1 MTLSNNENIQVLIQ
15 QVFFIT
21 KTVPLFL
28 LIRTLWSSTRL
39 MLHFCLAGL
48 SAFRRRV
55 RTFSIFNFD
64 KKGTCIH
71 SSKTYLLL
79 DYSKWG
85 INSLC
90 NSFPLEQID
99 IIITDNKAPKD
110 SVSKIVKL
118 GKEIIIVN
126 PETKSIENHYNP
138 PILTDLKSY
147 INYLTR
153 VFHPGILF

>member
-1 MTLSNNENIQVLIQ
+1 MKQYQADVAFLSC
-15 QVFFIT
+15 
-21 KTVPLFL
+21 
-28 LIRTLWSSTRL
+28 R
-39 MLHFCLAGL
+39 
-48 SAFRRRV
+48 AFRV
-55 RTFSIFNFD
+55 PGGAFEHSQSLTSTKKALASIAQ
-64 KKGTCIH
+64 KRI
-71 SSKTYLLL
+71 LLL

-126 PETKSIENHYNP
+126 PETKSIEIITIP
-138 PILTDLKSY
+138 PILTDLKV
-147 INYLTR
+147 I
-153 VFHPGILF
+153 